1 MGEGVREYKWMI
13 KRESLLQVYSNKG
26 FVVRSSGLDKCP
38 TDKAMR
44 VCLGTYTRDI
54 ITIADTLGEQAIA
67 DFPSE
72 N

>member
-1 MGEGVREYKWMI
+1 MDDK
-13 KRESLLQVYSNKG
+13 KRIAAASVFQQG
-26 FVVRSSGLDKCP
+26 FIVRSSGLDKCP
-38 TDKAMR
+38 TDKDMR